1 MATAADF
8 ATAGRIFPPTVVSP
22 TGEESFMLARN
33 LKLTLVAV
41 GLVLAAPAFSE
52 TLAVDGQLAV
62 KASGVETPV
71 RGSTMSAVE
80 AKFGAPANKS
90 SPVGS
95 PPITKWF
102 YPNFV
107 VVFENDKVLH
117 AVVVAG

>member
-1 MATAADF
+1 
-8 ATAGRIFPPTVVSP
+8 
-22 TGEESFMLARN
+22 MLARN

-52 TLAVDGQLAV
+52 TLAIDGQVAV
-62 KASGVETPV
+62 KPSGIETPQ
-71 RGSTMSAVE
+71 RGSSMTAVE

-90 SPVGS
+90 GPVGN

-117 AVVVAG
+117 AVVSGAAPPPAPAG